1 MDYLPFTSVP
11 KGFSGENCS
20 MKIQLA
26 LNRMKL
32 RKKKRAEMAEGI
44 GVPVVNSSNF
54 LALKREIATLLQQ
67 NKLEQARV
75 KTMGLIHDDYMM
87 EIMTITELCDFLC
100 FMIYFIPL

>member
-1 MDYLPFTSVP
+1 MEYLPFSTEK

-44 GVPVVNSSNF
+44 HSSTGTTLIYSAETRNCNF
-54 LALKREIATLLQQ
+54 VTTKQTGTSESKNDGIDTR
-67 NKLEQARV
+67 
-75 KTMGLIHDDYMM
+75 
-87 EIMTITELCDFLC
+87 
-100 FMIYFIPL
+100 